1 MYSDPRK
8 ALYHVK
14 TLLKYNPTPKQLL
27 ELQER
32 VKGWL
37 TEAKQ
42 KDNSNPMSV
51 GKCAAPYEWLYQLVD
66 RVMAK
71 EISFA
76 DAVNEIREYERE

>member
-1 MYSDPRK
+1 MYSDPRT
-8 ALYHVK
+8 ALDHAK
-14 TLLKYNPTPKQLL
+14 TLLKYSPNDEQLNA
-27 ELQER
+27 LQNR
-32 VKGWL
+32 VHTWL

-42 KDNSNPMSV
+42 KDADNAKTV
-51 GKCAAPYEWLYQLVD
+51 DKYAAPYEWLYQLVD